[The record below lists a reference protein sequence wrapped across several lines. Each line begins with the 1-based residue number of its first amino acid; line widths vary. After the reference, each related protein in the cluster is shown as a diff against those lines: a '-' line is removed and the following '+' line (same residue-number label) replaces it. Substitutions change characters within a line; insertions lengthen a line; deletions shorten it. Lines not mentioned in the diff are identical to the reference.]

1 MFPAPRSSYLPVVL
15 AGLTATIVVT
25 AVVAGYLLFRPERPV
40 GSVRADRAVAG
51 GGKAL
56 TALDRMVP
64 TTAPHAATAPTA
76 SAPAPRMT
84 GGPGI
89 TPTPPQVFAVAQAS
103 VPRAT
108 LHKISALKHVQ
119 KIAAVDAGTVRVSGT
134 AISLLA
140 VNPAEFRAWTPKA
153 VAGEPGVWD
162 AIAKGEIVA
171 DAQAVRRLGMLLGAD
186 YQVDNGPRLRLGAS
200 AAFGL
205 PGVDGLVSVEV
216 GRGLGLLPG
225 VAVLVHGEDEHAAA
239 LGSGVRA
246 ELGQGAQVVTV
257 GEAANQVTKA
267 AKAGKDGKVEDGAAH
282 PKAPQ
287 RVVVGRPGS
296 YLELYQVSAKVCPG
310 LSWTVLAAIGQVE
323 SSHGRNNGPSSAG
336 ALGPMQFMPAT
347 WKAYGVDGDGDG
359 KADIWSPYDAVP
371 SAANYLCAN
380 GANQG
385 GKKLEK
391 AVWFYNHSWSYVRKV
406 LGIAEGYARQYG

>member
-1 MFPAPRSSYLPVVL
+1 MSPAARSSYLPVVL

-25 AVVAGYLLFRPERPV
+25 AVVAGYLLFRPERSV
-40 GSVRADRAVAG
+40 GSVRADGVVAG

-64 TTAPHAATAPTA
+64 TTAPHAAPAPTA

-84 GGPGI
+84 GGPGV
-89 TPTPPQVFAVAQAS
+89 TPTPPVVFAVAQAS

-119 KIAAVDAGTVRVSGT
+119 KIAAVDAGTIRVSGT

-162 AIAKGEIVA
+162 AIARGEVVA
-171 DAQAVRRLGMLLGAD
+171 DARAVRRLGMVQGTD
-186 YQVDNGPRLRLGAS
+186 YQVDNGPRLRLGVS
-200 AAFGL
+200 AELGL
-205 PGVDGLVSVEV
+205 PGVDGLVSVRV

-225 VAVLVHGEDEHAAA
+225 VAVLVHGADEHAEALTSKVRTA
-239 LGSGVRA
+239 LGEGS
-246 ELGQGAQVVTV
+246 QVAAV
-257 GEAANQVTKA
+257 GEAAKRVIKA
-267 AKAGKDGKVEDGAAH
+267 AEAAETAKDDAAP

-380 GANQG
+380 GANRG

-406 LGIAEGYARQYG
+406 LGVAEGYARQYG